1 MDEKTVFAVTNSM
14 DELAL
19 RILRMAD
26 ELKEMSN
33 KLIAMQYQLAQS
45 EWKEENNEAD
55 NN

>member
-1 MDEKTVFAVTNSM
+1 MDAKTVFAVTNSM

-33 KLIAMQYQLAQS
+33 KLIAMQYQFAQAAH
-45 EWKEENNEAD
+45 KEELF
-55 NN
+55 